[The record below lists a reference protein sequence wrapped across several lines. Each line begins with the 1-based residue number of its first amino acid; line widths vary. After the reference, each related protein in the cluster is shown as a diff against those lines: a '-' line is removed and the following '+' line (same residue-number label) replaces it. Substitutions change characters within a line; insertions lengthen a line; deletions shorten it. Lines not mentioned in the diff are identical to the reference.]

1 MAEESLADA
10 VTEILKLVD
19 EATELGRARIDGGKT
34 FKSTDPRMAEYVL
47 WRLDTLDAVVTR
59 LAREIDALKA
69 AG

>member
-1 MAEESLADA
+1 
-10 VTEILKLVD
+10 
-19 EATELGRARIDGGKT
+19 
-34 FKSTDPRMAEYVL
+34 MAEYVL